1 MPKTSG
7 SSRDAG
13 TDDPVA
19 REGRF
24 VPSPPD
30 PSQFQRFLPEI
41 AHRTSGEILTHPDYA
56 RMRPRY
62 IAATVACY
70 EIATFPGGWQSAAY
84 RVAVISAIICLHA
97 AWDPADRATW
107 PTLARLKEAGASFG
121 LSSPRQI
128 DDLIA
133 RLVETGHVVLERPA
147 ADGRLRL
154 LVPTDKLLA
163 WDRVLLSS
171 YYGVLQDLYP
181 DPGYGPAVA
190 CDPALHWAHRRVS
203 VATFDVIGRFIAQN
217 GDILPF
223 LQMYQGFQVLVRV
236 ILLREA
242 DARAAIRESDFSD
255 IVARFGV
262 SRSHVR
268 NILAAAEA
276 GGLLTSG
283 GRGLK
288 DLAPTARGLAAV
300 DRFIADTLSSH
311 DMTYRMALA
320 SLAAEPARSARTAS

>member
-7 SSRDAG
+7 SAQVAG
-13 TDDPVA
+13 TDDPAA
-19 REGRF
+19 RSGCF
-24 VPSPPD
+24 APSPPE
-30 PSQFQRFLPEI
+30 PSQFQRFIPEI
-41 AHRTSGEILTHPDYA
+41 AHRTSGEILTHPGFA
-56 RMRPRY
+56 RMRRQY
-62 IAATVACY
+62 ITVTMTCY
-70 EIATFPGGWQSAAY
+70 EIANFPGGWQSAAY
-84 RVAVISAIICLHA
+84 RVATISAIVCLHA
-97 AWDPADRATW
+97 AWNPADRATW

-133 RLVETGHVVLERPA
+133 RLVETDYVVLERPA
-147 ADGRLRL
+147 AYGRLRL
-154 LVPTDKLLA
+154 LVPTEKLLA

-181 DPGYGPAVA
+181 DPGYGLAVT
-190 CDPALHWAHRRVS
+190 CDPALHLAQRRVS
-203 VATFDVIGRFIAQN
+203 VGMFDVIGRFIAQN

-242 DARAAIRESDFSD
+242 DAQAAIRESDFSD

-276 GGLLTSG
+276 GGLLTSR

-300 DRFIADTLSSH
+300 DRFIADSLASH

-320 SLAAEPARSARTAS
+320 SLEAEPAPSAGTAS

>member
-1 MPKTSG
+1 MSKTGG
-7 SSRDAG
+7 SAPSEG
-13 TDDPVA
+13 TDERAAGHGTFDPL
-19 REGRF
+19 
-24 VPSPPD
+24 PPE
-30 PSQFQRFLPEI
+30 PSQFRRFLPDI
-41 AHRTSGEILTHPDYA
+41 AHRTSGEILIHPDFA

-62 IAATVACY
+62 VAITMACY
-70 EIATFPGGWQSAAY
+70 EIANFPGGWQSAAY
-84 RVAVISAIICLHA
+84 RVATISAIVCLHA

-133 RLVETGHVVLERPA
+133 RLVETDHVVLERPT

-163 WDRVLLSS
+163 WDRALLSS
-171 YYGVLQDLYP
+171 YYSVLQELYP
-181 DPGYGPAVA
+181 EPGYGLAVSR
-190 CDPALHWAHRRVS
+190 DPAFHLAHRRVS
-203 VATFDVIGRFIAQN
+203 VGMFDVIGRFLAQN

-223 LQMYQGFQVLVRV
+223 LQMYQGFHVLARV
-236 ILLREA
+236 ILLKEA
-242 DARAAIRESDFSD
+242 DAQAAIRESDFSD

-268 NILAAAEA
+268 NILAAAET
-276 GGLLTSG
+276 GGLLTSA
-283 GRGLK
+283 GRSLK
-288 DLAPTARGLAAV
+288 HLAPTARGLAAV

-320 SLAAEPARSARTAS
+320 SREAEPARPAGTAS